1 MKQPAEKV
9 LILSCN
15 TGQGHN
21 TVAKAIQEALNKR
34 GAPADI
40 RDGLAFDSEHASRL
54 ISGVHNMSAVYAPEK

>member
-34 GAPADI
+34 GVRRI
-40 RDGLAFDSEHASRL
+40 SETGLRL
-54 ISGVHNMSAVYAPEK
+54 IPNMPVV